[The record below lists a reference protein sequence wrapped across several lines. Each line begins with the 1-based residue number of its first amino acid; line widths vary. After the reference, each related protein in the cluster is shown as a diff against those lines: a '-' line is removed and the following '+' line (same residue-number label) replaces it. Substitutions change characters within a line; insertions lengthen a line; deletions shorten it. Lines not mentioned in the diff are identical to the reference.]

1 MKRPGIITGLSVI
14 LILFLAGSCGSAL
27 KIEGPQESY
36 TPAAFVS
43 SPSTLPIVA
52 EIDVRGLEKSI
63 NKRFDGLLYEDA
75 GSNTKDLEIKVWKAG
90 NFSVFADNDEIT
102 YRIPLKIWSRFS
114 WKLEKFGLSISDKY
128 DVTGSLALVYKTKVD
143 VDNNWNLMT
152 KTTSS
157 GYSWIEA
164 PRLNVAGVNIPVKSI
179 ADFALSR
186 TDRMITGQIDKTI
199 SESFN
204 LRSYVE
210 EFWRDVQEPVRAD
223 STFDVWVKITPADI
237 TLSPFSSSS
246 GKMRIPITFTGEV
259 MTIAGDSI
267 QYDTPAPLP
276 QLVKSPSK
284 PEKFNINLKADV
296 TFEQITK
303 AAMQQLSGM
312 EFREGGKSII
322 VKDMKLYSSSG
333 KAVLAMDVEGSLKG
347 RIFLTGNMVY
357 NPDSLS
363 VSIQNADFDIRTRNA
378 LVKSANWLLHGM
390 LLRKLQPYLSY
401 NIEPILEDVRVEADN
416 MLKKYSLMEG
426 VFLDGN
432 LDAIKV
438 THIEMIPGAVRVIT
452 GLTGDIK
459 IVTTEF

>member
-1 MKRPGIITGLSVI
+1 MKRPGIITGFSI
-14 LILFLAGSCGSAL
+14 LLTLFVAGSCGSAL

-36 TPAAFVS
+36 SPVAFLP
-43 SPSTLPIVA
+43 SPSVLPIVA
-52 EIDVRGLEKSI
+52 EIDIRGLEKSI
-63 NKRFDGLLYEDA
+63 NKRFEGLLYEDN
-75 GSNTKDLEIKVWKAG
+75 GVSTRDLEIKVWKAG
-90 NFSVFADNDEIT
+90 NFSVFANNDEIT
-102 YRIPLKIWSRFS
+102 YRIPLKIWSRFT
-114 WKLEKFGLSISDKY
+114 WKIEKFGLSVSDKY
-128 DVTGSLALVYKTKVD
+128 DVTGSLALVYKTKLD
-143 VDNNWNLMT
+143 ADNNWNLIT

-157 GYSWIEA
+157 GYSWIET
-164 PRLNVAGVNIPVKSI
+164 PRINVIGVNIPVKPI

-186 TDRMITGQIDKTI
+186 TERMISSRIDQAI
-199 SESFN
+199 SESIN

-210 EFWRDVQEPVRAD
+210 EFWQDVQEPVRAD
-223 STFDVWVKITPADI
+223 STYDVWVKIVPKDI

-246 GKMRIPITFTGEV
+246 GKLRIPITFTGEV
-259 MTIAGDSI
+259 ETIAGDSI
-267 QYDTPAPLP
+267 PFDTTVPLP
-276 QLVKSPSK
+276 PLGKSPSN
-284 PEKFNINLKADV
+284 PDKFNINLKADI

-312 EFREGGKSII
+312 EFKEGGKSIT
-322 VKDMKLYSSSG
+322 VKEMKLYSSSG

-390 LLRKLQPYLSY
+390 LLKKLQPYLTY
-401 NIEPILEDVRVEADN
+401 NIETILEEVRVEADN
-416 MLKKYSLMEG
+416 MLKKYSLAEG
-426 VFLDGN
+426 VYLDGN
-432 LDAIKV
+432 LEAIKV
-438 THIEMIPGAVRVIT
+438 SHIEMIPGAVRVIT